1 MWSVEQR
8 EELFVGAVVPR
19 LKEGIDY
26 FNTLASILLDY
37 EESKKQTVQQVIQ
50 NGKQSLEQSETAA
63 RSELSKVDDYSLS
76 LTVRKGDLARQK
88 EGKTTELNNLRS
100 DCQCIV
106 TTLETYRQSLAEAER
121 HAASARNNLNGLRR
135 KQEESEAVR
144 NAGIGIMFIPI
155 IGTIIG
161 AVMVGVSQTD
171 LDNAKWA
178 AERAENELRNWQGQV
193 NSYDAKLR
201 EKQWQKQ
208 QRKSDIEYCEQTLR
222 QLEWSLQEVNQQ
234 RTNIARVQEKLRSA
248 VNILGTLAGRAS
260 VAETQTRRIVL
271 LAPVVNILG
280 EIIKLTLEIA
290 GNKKYQILSQP
301 CVREAIQ
308 SLQEIYKKVSAIDNQ
323 QSLNELQFE

>member
-1 MWSVEQR
+1 MEKKAWS
-8 EELFVGAVVPR
+8 
-19 LKEGIDY
+19 I
-26 FNTLASILLDY
+26 
-37 EESKKQTVQQVIQ
+37 
-50 NGKQSLEQSETAA
+50 
-63 RSELSKVDDYSLS
+63 
-76 LTVRKGDLARQK
+76 
-88 EGKTTELNNLRS
+88 
-100 DCQCIV
+100 
-106 TTLETYRQSLAEAER
+106 TTLETYRQSLADAQRNAE
-121 HAASARNNLNGLRR
+121 SARNNLNGLRR
-135 KQEESEAVR
+135 KQQESEAVR

-193 NSYDAKLR
+193 NSYDTKLR

-208 QRKSDIEYCEQTLR
+208 QRKSEIEYCQQTLG
-222 QLEWSLQEVNQQ
+222 QIEWSLQDVNQQ
-234 RTNIARVQEKLRSA
+234 RTIIARVQEKLRSA

-280 EIIKLTLEIA
+280 EIIKLTLQIA

-301 CVREAIQ
+301 CVRDAIQ
-308 SLQEIYKKVSAIDNQ
+308 SLQEIYKKVSAIDGQ